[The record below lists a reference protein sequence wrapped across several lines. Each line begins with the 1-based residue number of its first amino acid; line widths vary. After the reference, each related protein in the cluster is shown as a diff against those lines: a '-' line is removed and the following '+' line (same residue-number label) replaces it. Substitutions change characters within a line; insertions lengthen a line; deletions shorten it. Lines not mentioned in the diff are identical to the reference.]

1 MKCLNASELTTG
13 GLKPCLTSQLPL
25 AEKPFMHRCMVSVN
39 QGRPLG
45 RLSESVMA
53 ATDNKSEIVAII
65 KMMDA
70 HVYHFLEPVSMAA
83 NVSRV
88 HIIRPKPAGKIS
100 ETEKMKY
107 YEVKGKNRLIQFVR
121 VWLSAVR
128 LGRRPDVTAFVS
140 FFAFPYGLI
149 ALLAGWWTGKPV
161 HVGFVGS
168 DWYQYCRAWYGGL
181 LNIFLRKSRLI
192 TVTGEEMKHEMVENK
207 YKPHKIHLLP
217 HAVSS
222 ASFADVPPDQRTFD
236 CIFVGNLIARKR
248 VDLIIEAVDRIK
260 KNHHKDIK
268 LCIVGDG
275 PLRSKLEANVISRG
289 LDKQVLFVG
298 YQTDLTGFFSDARIN
313 LIASDME
320 GFPFVIVEGM
330 AAGAVPVS
338 TNVGTISDF
347 IDHGKHGLLVPVGDS
362 IALSDAIMELITDEA
377 LYNRIQK
384 AILVLREE
392 YRFEKV
398 SALWS
403 RWFEKM
409 KVNG

>member
-1 MKCLNASELTTG
+1 
-13 GLKPCLTSQLPL
+13 
-25 AEKPFMHRCMVSVN
+25 VSDKKRN
-39 QGRPLG
+39 
-45 RLSESVMA
+45 
-53 ATDNKSEIVAII
+53 EIVAII

-70 HVYHFLEPVSMAA
+70 HVYHFLEPVGMAS
-83 NVSRV
+83 NVSKV
-88 HIIRPKPAGKIS
+88 HIIRPKPAGRIS
-100 ETEKMKY
+100 ETEQLNY
-107 YEVKGKNRLIQFVR
+107 YEVRGKNLLIQFVR
-121 VWLSAVR
+121 IWLSAVR
-128 LGRRPDVTAFVS
+128 LGRRPDVKAFVS
-140 FFAFPYGLI
+140 FSAFPYGLI

-168 DWYQYCRAWYGGL
+168 DWYKYCRSWYGGL
-181 LNIFLRKSRLI
+181 LNIFLRKSNLI
-192 TVTGEEMKHEMVENK
+192 TVTGEKMKHEMVKNK
-207 YKPHKIHLLP
+207 YEPNKIHLLP

-222 ASFADVPPDQRTFD
+222 ASFADKPPDQRTYD

-275 PLRSKLEANVISRG
+275 PLKKVLEADVVSRG
-289 LDKQVLFVG
+289 LDAQVFFMG
-298 YQTDLTGFFSDARIN
+298 YQSVLPQFFSDARIN

-347 IDHGKHGLLVPVGDS
+347 IDHGKHGLLVPAGDS
-362 IALSDAIMELITDEA
+362 MALSDAIMELINDKA
-377 LYNRIQK
+377 LYSRIQK
-384 AILVLREE
+384 AILVVREE

-398 SALWS
+398 AALWS
-403 RWFEKM
+403 GWFEKM
-409 KVNG
+409 RVNG

>member
-1 MKCLNASELTTG
+1 MSDKKRN
-13 GLKPCLTSQLPL
+13 
-25 AEKPFMHRCMVSVN
+25 
-39 QGRPLG
+39 
-45 RLSESVMA
+45 
-53 ATDNKSEIVAII
+53 EIVAII

-83 NVSRV
+83 NVSRL
-88 HIIRPKPAGKIS
+88 HIIRPKPARRIS
-100 ETEKMKY
+100 ETEKLNY
-107 YEVKGKNRLIQFVR
+107 HEVRGKNRLIQFVR
-121 VWLSAVR
+121 IWLSAVR

-168 DWYQYCRAWYGGL
+168 DWYQYCRSWYGGL
-181 LNIFLRKSRLI
+181 LNIFLRKSSFI
-192 TVTGEEMKHEMVENK
+192 TVTGKGMKHEMVENK
-207 YKPHKIHLLP
+207 YEPHKIHLLP

-222 ASFADVPPDQRTFD
+222 ASFADTPPDQRTYD
-236 CIFVGNLIARKR
+236 CIFVGNLIPRKR

-260 KNHHKDIK
+260 KNHHEDIK

-275 PLRSKLEANVISRG
+275 PLRSALEADVISRG

-298 YQTDLTGFFSDARIN
+298 YQTELTSFFSDARIN

-347 IDHGKHGLLVPVGDS
+347 IKHNEHGLLIPSGDAA
-362 IALSDAIMELITDEA
+362 ALASAISELITNKK
-377 LYNRIQK
+377 LYHRLRESVLN
-384 AILVLREE
+384 LREE

-398 SALWS
+398 SELWD
-403 RWFEKM
+403 RWIKEIK
-409 KVNG
+409 K

>member
-1 MKCLNASELTTG
+1 MRAVE
-13 GLKPCLTSQLPL
+13 
-25 AEKPFMHRCMVSVN
+25 
-39 QGRPLG
+39 
-45 RLSESVMA
+45 
-53 ATDNKSEIVAII
+53 NKNEIVAII

-70 HVYHFLEPVSMAA
+70 HVYHFLAPVSMAS
-83 NVSRV
+83 NVARV
-88 HIIRPKPAGKIS
+88 HVVRPKPAGKIS
-100 ETEKMKY
+100 ETEKLKY
-107 YEVKGKNRLIQFVR
+107 YEVRGKNRLIQFVR
-121 VWLSAVR
+121 IWLSAVR

-161 HVGFVGS
+161 HVGFVGT
-168 DWYQYCRAWYGGL
+168 DWYQYCRAWYGVL
-181 LNIFLRKSRLI
+181 LNIFLRKSSLI
-192 TVTGEEMKHEMVENK
+192 TVTGKKMKHEMVENK
-207 YKPHKIHLLP
+207 YEPHKIHLLP

-248 VDLIIEAVDRIK
+248 VDLIIEAIHRIK
-260 KNHHKDIK
+260 KNHHIHLK

-275 PLRSKLEANVISRG
+275 PLRSTLEADVISNG
-289 LDKQVLFVG
+289 LDRQVLFVG
-298 YQTDLTGFFSDARIN
+298 YQTDLTSFFRDARIN

-347 IDHGKHGLLVPVGDS
+347 IENRKNGLLVPPGDAG
-362 IALSDAIMELITDEA
+362 ALSDAVLELINNDK
-377 LYNRIQK
+377 LYNRMRESL
-384 AILVLREE
+384 LVMREE

-398 SALWS
+398 ADLWS
-403 RWFEKM
+403 GWFKKM
-409 KVNG
+409 RANS